1 MEYATNS
8 TAQEAMWG
16 GFIPFGVCSLWGLWL
31 ILRGF
36 RGDILDSS
44 GTNIASRS
52 WFILGGLLLQV
63 PLLAYT
69 WFVWKQGLF
78 GS

>member
-1 MEYATNS
+1 MDYATNS

-16 GFIPFGVCSLWGLWL
+16 GFIPFGLCSLWGMRFVF
-31 ILRGF
+31 RGL

-44 GTNIASRS
+44 GTAVASRS
-52 WFILGGLLLQV
+52 WFIVGGMLLQC
-63 PLLAYT
+63 PLIGYV

>member
-1 MEYATNS
+1 MDYATNS

-16 GFIPFGVCSLWGLWL
+16 GFIPFGLCTLCGLRL
-31 ILRGF
+31 VLRGL

-44 GTNIASRS
+44 GTFAAPRI
-52 WFILGGLLLQV
+52 WFIIGGSLLQA
-63 PLLAYT
+63 PLIGYT